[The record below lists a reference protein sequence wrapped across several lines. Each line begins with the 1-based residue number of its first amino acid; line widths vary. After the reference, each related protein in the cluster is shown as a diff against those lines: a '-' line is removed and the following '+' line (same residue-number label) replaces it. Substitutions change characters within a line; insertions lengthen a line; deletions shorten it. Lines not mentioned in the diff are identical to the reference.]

1 MKHVV
6 SVSLG
11 SSTRDHQ
18 VKMGLLGEEYL
29 IERIGMDGD
38 LDKMRETI
46 NRLDGKVDAIG
57 LGGITG
63 LFPVGGKTYTLRSAR
78 PLMKVTRQTPLVDGT
93 GWKRVLERQV
103 ILDLDREG
111 VIPVRGKK
119 ALLTVA
125 FDRYSMAQAFAEL
138 DCDLSCGDLVFSF
151 GLPVLIRGFT
161 TFHWV
166 IRTLAPAVCLLPFAW
181 LYPTGKREEQV
192 EDPRKFARYYQEA
205 DIIAGDYLY
214 IQRFMPDDLSGKIII
229 TNTVTAQNVA
239 DLKARGVKT
248 LVTTTPNL
256 GGRSFGSNLI
266 QAVTVAYLGKDPETI
281 TDEEYLA
288 VTKELGFRPRIEHLN
303 GTVQEEPDEVVDKE
317 GRR

>member
-1 MKHVV
+1 MKHIV

-18 VKMGLLGEEYL
+18 VRMELLGEEYL

-38 LDKMRETI
+38 MTKMRETI
-46 NRLDGKVDAIG
+46 RRLDGKADAIG

-78 PLMKVTRQTPLVDGT
+78 PLMNTTRYTPLVDGT
-93 GWKRVLERQV
+93 GWKRVLNGRLFS
-103 ILDLDREG
+103 ISTGKGLSRF
-111 VIPVRGKK
+111 GKK

-138 DCDLSCGDLVFSF
+138 DCALSCGDLVFSF
-151 GLPVLIRGFT
+151 GLPVLIRGFN
-161 TFHWV
+161 TFHRV

-192 EDPRKFARYYQEA
+192 EDAQRFARYYHEA

-214 IQRFMPDDLSGKIII
+214 IQRFMPDDLTGKIII
-229 TNTVTAQNVA
+229 TNTVTPQNVA
-239 DLKARGVKT
+239 DLKARGLKRWSPPLI
-248 LVTTTPNL
+248 LVDVL
-256 GGRSFGSNLI
+256 W
-266 QAVTVAYLGKDPETI
+266 
-281 TDEEYLA
+281 
-288 VTKELGFRPRIEHLN
+288 
-303 GTVQEEPDEVVDKE
+303 
-317 GRR
+317 